1 MLYLTSTIFPS
12 LLTSQL
18 VRIEKLLLL
27 CLLCQSEDLQVD
39 LQTYWYY
46 IRPALCEKR
55 GQTGQIMNREISLS
69 FRVSENGHTVWPML
83 HVEAIAQPEQAQI
96 WRLNGTDIQVVLML

>member
-1 MLYLTSTIFPS
+1 
-12 LLTSQL
+12 
-18 VRIEKLLLL
+18 
-27 CLLCQSEDLQVD
+27 
-39 LQTYWYY
+39 
-46 IRPALCEKR
+46 
-55 GQTGQIMNREISLS
+55 MNREISLS